1 MVNFHARNGAGDL
14 LARYSFI
21 EPLLTGRRVLE
32 VGAAAATEGA
42 TALFLAERG
51 AAAVLSVDEPGEA
64 LDAAR
69 EAARH
74 PFVQVRPGRAE
85 DLPRG
90 AFDLVLVADG
100 TSLAADPARVS
111 ALKGLLARGGHLVT
125 AIAAGGSAGLA
136 DLAGEAPAPEPPA
149 YETFAG
155 ALADQFPVVEVATQS
170 PTLGWVVAMSAG
182 DEEPE
187 ISIDGGLAGDPEA
200 AYYVAVCGD
209 APSGLSGLTIVALP
223 TRPLLD
229 GVRERL
235 GRGDAG
241 AARAEIEAL
250 RAAAER
256 VPQLEAE
263 LEAERE
269 SAFELRADVDRRE
282 SVAHAAAAELAQLR
296 TAGAEAEA
304 ALQGARSEA
313 QAARAAL
320 EAALERAVAAEGRAA
335 ELEESLDDRARSA
348 EVERQAAEEA
358 RARIAALE
366 EDLARARE
374 EAGEARVEADL
385 ARGDADQM
393 REAAARAE
401 AGVAGNA
408 ERVAALEAEIEA
420 VRHEREAALAA
431 RAGAE
436 AERDGLRVELEAERA
451 RAADAGTRSA
461 EAERLAAEV
470 ARLEA
475 AAAEGTSVR
484 EALEAQ
490 LAEMSARVEAEEERR
505 RIAEAR
511 EAEARAL
518 QEQAAE
524 AVAAADRSEEI
535 AGLRRQVE
543 ERARAVSASE
553 MALMAARNAAEATQ
567 AQAAEL
573 EAELQAIRWEKDE
586 IEQRLEAAQQVG
598 AIGSA
603 GEVARLRE
611 ELGEK
616 GAELEGLREKIARL
630 EAALEA
636 RAAGSAE
643 GAAPDAETGPPPG
656 EADGLARERDAL
668 QAAVAERDGRIQRL
682 QREVADKTERLG
694 RLAREVGELKARVLR

>member
-51 AAAVLSVDEPGEA
+51 AAAVLSIDEPGEA
-64 LDAAR
+64 LEAAR
-69 EAARH
+69 QAARH
-74 PFVQVRPGRAE
+74 PFVQVRAGGVE

-100 TSLAADPARVS
+100 STLAADPLRLG
-111 ALKGLLARGGHLVT
+111 ALEGLLARGGHLVT
-125 AIAAGGSAGLA
+125 AVPVAGAPGLA
-136 DLAGEAPAPEPPA
+136 DLAGEPLAPEPPA

-155 ALADQFPVVEVATQS
+155 ALAEAFPVVEVATQT
-170 PTLGWVVAMSAG
+170 PTLGWVVAMSAD

-187 ISIDGGLAGDPEA
+187 VSIDGALAGDPEA
-200 AYYVAVCGD
+200 SYYVAVCGD
-209 APSGLSGLTIVALP
+209 RPSGLSGLTVVALP
-223 TRPLLD
+223 PRPLLEAARD
-229 GVRERL
+229 RL
-235 GRGDAG
+235 AG
-241 AARAEIEAL
+241 AAGSEAG
-250 RAAAER
+250 AR

-269 SAFELRADVDRRE
+269 SAFALRAELDRRE
-282 SVAHAAAAELAQLR
+282 AAAEAELAERR
-296 TAGAEAEA
+296 TAAGEAEA
-304 ALQGARSEA
+304 ALQGARAEA
-313 QAARAAL
+313 QAARAGV
-320 EAALERAVAAEGRAA
+320 EAALERAVAAEGRVS
-335 ELEESLDDRARSA
+335 ELEEALEARGQA
-348 EVERQAAEEA
+348 TEAVERAIEAA
-358 RARIAALE
+358 RARAAQLE
-366 EDLARARE
+366 EELARARE

-385 ARGDADQM
+385 ARGEADQM

-401 AGVAGNA
+401 AASAGTA
-408 ERVAALEAEIEA
+408 ERVAALEAEIEG
-420 VRHEREAALAA
+420 VRRERESALAA
-431 RAGAE
+431 RAEAE
-436 AERDGLRVELEAERA
+436 VERDGLRSELEGERA
-451 RAADAGTRSA
+451 RGGAAGDVDRLTG
-461 EAERLAAEV
+461 EA

-475 AAAEGTSVR
+475 SAAEATSVR

-490 LAEMSARVEAEEERR
+490 LAEMSARVEAEEERS

-518 QEQAAE
+518 HDQAAE
-524 AVAAADRSEEI
+524 AAAVADRSDEV

-543 ERARAVSASE
+543 EYARAVSASE
-553 MALMAARNAAEATQ
+553 MALLAARNAAEAAQ

-573 EAELQAIRWEKDE
+573 EAEIQAIRWEKDE

-611 ELGEK
+611 ELAGK
-616 GAELEGLREKIARL
+616 AAELEALRA
-630 EAALEA
+630 
-636 RAAGSAE
+636 
-643 GAAPDAETGPPPG
+643 
-656 EADGLARERDAL
+656 GLARRAPGDPPAGSGGADGTEGRPGPAADREREEL
-668 QAAVAERDGRIQRL
+668 RSAVTERDGRIERL
-682 QREVADKTERLG
+682 QREVAEKTERLG